1 MEESLMRTLMLARGD
16 MGYLLSRPIALG
28 LLVIGAASL
37 IAPVAWRRFWQR
49 KAAKEQRAAR

>member
-16 MGYLLSRPIALG
+16 MGYLLSRPIALC

-49 KAAKEQRAAR
+49 KTKREEDPAR